1 MTLPLHTRRRWEV
14 RQGDCLTVLPRLDTS
29 TIDAVLTDPPYGIK
43 IQNVRWDSPRR
54 LDPARRATCQRSR
67 TSPAAAFQRFCT
79 EWAEQC
85 LRLLKPG
92 AHMAAFS
99 STRTVHLLAC
109 SLEDAGYE
117 LRDMLVW
124 LHGNGYPGARPL
136 DGGLATGLR
145 PAIEPIL
152 LVRKPLEGNLDSNI
166 AAWGTGALN
175 IDAARIASSD
185 RYCAEEGRSHR
196 RRWPANIA
204 LSHGPRCTARRCE
217 RDCPMERLGAR
228 QRFFYCAKPARGER
242 EAGCE
247 RLPRRAINTYQ
258 PDRAHKRHRP
268 LVANTHPTVKPID
281 LMRWLTRLLTPPP
294 GRAEGAADRPIVLDP
309 FAGSGS
315 TGAAVVLE
323 GARFLG
329 IERERGYVP
338 IAKARIAYWARSAE
352 GGVDELKAS
361 NHAE

>member
-1 MTLPLHTRRRWEV
+1 MTLPLRTHRRWEV
-14 RQGDCLTVLPRLDTS
+14 RHGDCLAVLPRLHAS
-29 TIDAVLTDPPYGIK
+29 TIDAVITDPPYGIG
-43 IQNVRWDSPRR
+43 IADWDAPRK
-54 LDPARRATCQRSR
+54 LDPARPATGRRSR
-67 TSPAAAFQRFCT
+67 TSPASAFQRFCG
-79 EWAEQC
+79 EWAKQC

-109 SLEDAGYE
+109 GLEDAGFE

-136 DGGLATGLR
+136 EGGLATGLR

-152 LVRKPLEGNLDSNI
+152 LVRKPLGGNLDSNL

-185 RYCAEEGRSHR
+185 RYFAESGRFHR
-196 RRWPANIA
+196 HRWPANLA

-247 RLPRRAINTYQ
+247 RLPHSAINTYQ
-258 PDRAHKRHRP
+258 PNEAHKRRRP
-268 LVANTHPTVKPID
+268 PVANTHPTVKPID
-281 LMRWLTRLLTPPP
+281 LMRWLTRLLIPPP
-294 GRAEGAADRPIVLDP
+294 GRAEAGTDAGRPIVLDP

-315 TGAAVVLE
+315 TGAAIVLE

-329 IERERGYVP
+329 IERERSYIP

-352 GGVDELKAS
+352 GRRR
-361 NHAE
+361 

>member
-1 MTLPLHTRRRWEV
+1 
-14 RQGDCLTVLPRLDTS
+14 
-29 TIDAVLTDPPYGIK
+29 
-43 IQNVRWDSPRR
+43 
-54 LDPARRATCQRSR
+54 
-67 TSPAAAFQRFCT
+67 
-79 EWAEQC
+79 
-85 LRLLKPG
+85 
-92 AHMAAFS
+92 MAAFS
-99 STRTVHLLAC
+99 STRTVHLLAGG
-109 SLEDAGYE
+109 LEDAGFE

-124 LHGNGYPGARPL
+124 LHGNGYPSARPL

-152 LVRKPLEGNLDSNI
+152 LVRKPLEGNLDANI

-175 IDAARIASSD
+175 IDAARIAISD

-196 RRWPANIA
+196 RRWPANLA
-204 LSHGPRCTARRCE
+204 LSHGPRCTERQCE

-247 RLPRRAINTYQ
+247 RLPRSPINTYQ
-258 PDRAHKRHRP
+258 PDQAYARRRP
-268 LVANTHPTVKPID
+268 PVANTHPTVKPID

-294 GRAEGAADRPIVLDP
+294 PPGRADAGTRAGRPIVLDP

-329 IERERGYVP
+329 IERERAYVP
-338 IAKARIAYWARSAE
+338 IAKARIAHWARTAE
-352 GGVDELKAS
+352 RQRR
-361 NHAE
+361 